1 MTFDA
6 VKSATA
12 TTRIDFLLNRRVV
25 NDMGMAVKTTVAA
38 HTDTRNP
45 ICDVLTLR
53 SAAIDG
59 SIPVGKNSD
68 VTVAKT
74 VKPMADI
81 AAHGNFSVVELTMTT
96 LVPTSYAVELRLT
109 GANRAKRSK
118 DSDEIDDFLHR
129 CANNRGKETGGRDTH
144 EDHAESDSPPD

>member
-1 MTFDA
+1 MFDA
-6 VKSATA
+6 VNSATE

-25 NDMGMAVKTTVAA
+25 NDSGIAVKTTVAA
-38 HTDTRNP
+38 HTDTRKP
-45 ICDVLTLR
+45 IWDVLTLR

-81 AAHGNFSVVELTMTT
+81 AAHGNFSVVEFTMTT
-96 LVPTSYAVELRLT
+96 LVPTRYATELRLT
-109 GANRAKRSK
+109 GANRAKRSENG
-118 DSDEIDDFLHR
+118 DEIDNFLHR
-129 CANNRGKETGGRDTH
+129 CANNRGEEAGGGDTH
-144 EDHAESDSPPD
+144 EDNTESDSPPD